1 MTSEYDDLLYEFEA
15 LPQISMSIFNIA
27 GYPRYENVSSNILA
41 FYFDPNNEHG
51 LGELLYFCLMD
62 LTYPNEARPYRAQGI
77 RVQREV
83 STNKG
88 KRIDILIRTDS
99 EIIAI
104 ENKLDASVYNPLDEY
119 SRALD
124 EWAKPNQLETVRI
137 ILSLK
142 EERGASGFVCITYKQ
157 FFDKIRELLGT
168 YASTSSQKWL
178 LYLVDFMHTVENLKK
193 GTDMDLTEMDRFFVK
208 NESRLGKLISDY
220 DQFQS
225 KLNRRVVELK
235 TLMDKE
241 VLDENVK
248 RRRIWSNSCL
258 VLDLDLSGNSIAFDT
273 SISPKGWEL
282 ELFGR
287 NKNSQSYLSRL
298 FDIYPMKEQ
307 SIDSMHGHRFVL
319 KKYDLLIDLVEI
331 KTDLLRWLDLLT
343 QSYRNLENE
352 Q

>member
-1 MTSEYDDLLYEFEA
+1 M
-15 LPQISMSIFNIA
+15 
-27 GYPRYENVSSNILA
+27 
-41 FYFDPNNEHG
+41 
-51 LGELLYFCLMD
+51 
-62 LTYPNEARPYRAQGI
+62 I
-77 RVQREV
+77 RR
-83 STNKG
+83 S
-88 KRIDILIRTDS
+88 
-99 EIIAI
+99 
-104 ENKLDASVYNPLDEY
+104 LDASVYNPLDEY

-142 EERGASGFVCITYKQ
+142 EERGGSEFVCITYKQ

-193 GTDMDLTEMDRFFVK
+193 GTDMDLTEMDRFFIK
-208 NESRLGKLISDY
+208 NETRLGKLISDY

-225 KLNRRVVELK
+225 KLNRRVADLK

-241 VLDENVK
+241 VLEENVK

-273 SISPKGWEL
+273 SIFPNGWEL

-307 SIDSMHGHRFVL
+307 RIDSMHGHRFVL

-331 KTDLLRWLDLLT
+331 KTDLLGWLDLLT
-343 QSYRNLENE
+343 QSYRNLQNE